1 MLNTKL
7 SKASEYCQMAAPD
20 WSRPAKPGPSSDTV
34 LSSNGGRRV
43 AFLAAFA
50 LIVAGAVGLGHAFGK
65 HSRHGKEE
73 SAPKCTEDLGAEEC
87 AVAGCIFTANLLPGD
102 DAPESNSTVSFFCA
116 QPKQHG
122 HGNRHGGRHGNHH
135 DEQGEHGGKHGG
147 EHGEHN
153 DGDDDDDDDH
163 NENMRGN
170 ARGRK
175 GHGSGPRGGP
185 GRLLVPALALFL
197 GLGMLTCMRK
207 HLRAILSDYK
217 KFVCGS
223 ACAAAAVV
231 DTAMVQVQ
239 VAPAPPV
246 PAKNTI

>member
-7 SKASEYCQMAAPD
+7 SKASEYCQMMAAPD
-20 WSRPAKPGPSSDTV
+20 WSRPAKSDSSSDTV

-50 LIVAGAVGLGHAFGK
+50 LVVAGAVGLGHAVGK

-87 AVAGCIFTANLLPGD
+87 AVAGCIFTANLPGD
-102 DAPESNSTVSFFCA
+102 DAPESNSTISFFCA

-122 HGNRHGGRHGNHH
+122 HGNRHRGRHGNHH
-135 DEQGEHGGKHGG
+135 DEQGEHGG

-185 GRLLVPALALFL
+185 GRLLVPALVLFL

-207 HLRAILSDYK
+207 HLRVILSDYK